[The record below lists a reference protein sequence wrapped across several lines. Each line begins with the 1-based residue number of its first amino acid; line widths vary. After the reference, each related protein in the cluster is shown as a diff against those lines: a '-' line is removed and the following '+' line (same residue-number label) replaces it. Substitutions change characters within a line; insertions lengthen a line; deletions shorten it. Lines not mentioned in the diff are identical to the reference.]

1 MQSMQVLIFYS
12 RHLAKCLEQK
22 RYKQLDEGFSRFLMT
37 TPEMLVLPSIHYFRE
52 RISVQPYSR
61 LLFVY
66 VIHKVILFH
75 QISTPFENK
84 MSKYVHA
91 IPEFGRQR
99 QDRYHTLD
107 EPGLHIEF
115 QVSHGYLAKPCLKKW
130 GKGRGRDDSVVKET
144 CCSCRRPRFGSS
156 PPT

>member
-1 MQSMQVLIFYS
+1 
-12 RHLAKCLEQK
+12 
-22 RYKQLDEGFSRFLMT
+22 
-37 TPEMLVLPSIHYFRE
+37 MLVLPPIHYFRE

-61 LLFVY
+61 RLFGY
-66 VIHKVILFH
+66 VIHKVVLFH

-84 MSKYVHA
+84 MSKYVYA

-115 QVSHGYLAKPCLKKW
+115 QVSHGYLTKPCLKNG
-130 GKGRGRDDSVVKET
+130 GKGGEEVAQWLKKLAALAEDPDLAPVPHMKG
-144 CCSCRRPRFGSS
+144 PNQL
-156 PPT
+156 